1 MTYFTI
7 GETIQCFLKAT
18 KDTQATTL
26 IEEND
31 IVNYVLT
38 ELLAQSISEAT
49 DTRPSLDYLALYQI
63 LDILALLGL
72 I

>member
-1 MTYFTI
+1 M
-7 GETIQCFLKAT
+7 
-18 KDTQATTL
+18 